1 MKKFLLFDV
10 VLQGITLAIILF
22 SVLSFF
28 IFNGGILFLA
38 LLAWMFLGFWQLL
51 SSILVGFIF
60 HQKNRRYY
68 LLAVVGYFAIASIL
82 TLVANEFVSDYFYR
96 DILMFFSWLLLP
108 IPMAIWYF
116 VATLRNMNPSWQPMP
131 KSFWDIG

>member
-1 MKKFLLFDV
+1 MLFDA
-10 VLQGITLAIILF
+10 VLQGITLAIIIF
-22 SVLSFF
+22 SILSFF

-68 LLAVVGYFAIASIL
+68 LLAVVGYFAIAGIL
-82 TLVANEFVSDYFYR
+82 TLIANEFVSDYFYR

-116 VATLRNMNPSWQPMP
+116 VATLRSMNPSWQPIP